1 MRFRSYDALRIFDAV
16 ARNLSMTKA
25 ADEVHQS
32 KGSISYQVGKLE
44 AELGFR
50 LFERAHAKL
59 ELTEEGRRLWHVS
72 QTALSQID
80 REIEDLRGAASGAV
94 TVGALTYFSSRWLS
108 PRLTRFFEANP
119 GISLRIEPINSV
131 EMLRSVRVDMAVLWG
146 IGGWEGHKSELL
158 LSLPAVPTAN
168 RAVAEQVRRLGLAES
183 VRQLPLLGDSSG
195 DAGWR
200 AWHKAAGLPYAPS
213 RSSLTIP
220 DSNSRV
226 QAVVDG
232 QGIALWDDLVAP
244 ELSDGTLVRLSD
256 VRVDNAGYFVVF
268 TDRQMSQGAG
278 AFLDWL
284 RTETASSSQSEN
296 MVAGSDATA
305 RSGLTMK

>member
-1 MRFRSYDALRIFDAV
+1 MRFRSYDSLKTFDAV
-16 ARNLSMTKA
+16 ARTLSMTKA
-25 ADEVHQS
+25 ADEMHQS

-44 AELGFR
+44 AELGLR

-80 REIEDLRGAASGAV
+80 REIEDLRGTTAGAV

-146 IGGWEGHKSELL
+146 IGGWEGYKCELL

-168 RAVAEQVRRLGLAES
+168 HAVAEQVRQLGLAEA

-195 DAGWR
+195 DSGWR
-200 AWHKAAGLPYAPS
+200 AWHAAAGLPYAPS

-244 ELSDGTLVRLSD
+244 EIDDGTLVRLSD
-256 VRVDNAGYFVVF
+256 VGVKDAGYRILF
-268 TDRQMSQGAG
+268 TERPMSQSAE

-284 RTETASSSQSEN
+284 RAENDRSERQ
-296 MVAGSDATA
+296 A
-305 RSGLTMK
+305 

>member
-1 MRFRSYDALRIFDAV
+1 MRFRSYDSLKIFDTV
-16 ARNLSMTKA
+16 ARSLSMTKA

-44 AELGFR
+44 ADLGFR
-50 LFERAHAKL
+50 LFERAHATL

-80 REIEDLRGAASGAV
+80 REIEDLRGTTSGAV
-94 TVGALTYFSSRWLS
+94 TIGALTYFSSRWLS

-119 GISLRIEPINSV
+119 GISLRIEPLNSV
-131 EMLRSVRVDMAVLWG
+131 DMMRSLKIDMAVLWG

-168 RAVAEQVRRLGLAES
+168 RVLEEQVKQLGLAEA

-213 RSSLTIP
+213 RASLTIP

-232 QGIALWDDLVAP
+232 QGIALWDDLVAS
-244 ELSDGTLVRLSD
+244 EFGNGTLVRLSD
-256 VRVDNAGYFVVF
+256 VRVENAGYFLVF
-268 TDRQMSQGAG
+268 TDQPMSQSAE

-284 RTETASSSQSEN
+284 VVENDRSE
-296 MVAGSDATA
+296 MPA
-305 RSGLTMK
+305 

>member
-1 MRFRSYDALRIFDAV
+1 MRFRSYDSLKIFDTV
-16 ARNLSMTKA
+16 ARSLSMTKA

-44 AELGFR
+44 ADLGFR
-50 LFERAHAKL
+50 LFERAHATL

-80 REIEDLRGAASGAV
+80 REIEDLRGTTSGAV
-94 TVGALTYFSSRWLS
+94 TIGALTYFSSRWLS

-119 GISLRIEPINSV
+119 GISLRIEPLNSV
-131 EMLRSVRVDMAVLWG
+131 DMMRSLKIDMAVLWG

-168 RAVAEQVRRLGLAES
+168 RVLAEQVKQLGLAEA

-213 RSSLTIP
+213 RASLTIP

-232 QGIALWDDLVAP
+232 QGIALWDDLVAS
-244 ELSDGTLVRLSD
+244 EFGDGTLVRLSD
-256 VRVDNAGYFVVF
+256 VRVENAGYFLVF
-268 TDRQMSQGAG
+268 TDQPMSQSAE

-284 RTETASSSQSEN
+284 RVENDRSE
-296 MVAGSDATA
+296 MPA
-305 RSGLTMK
+305 

>member
-1 MRFRSYDALRIFDAV
+1 MRFRSYDSLKIFDTV
-16 ARNLSMTKA
+16 ARSLSMTKA

-44 AELGFR
+44 ADLGFR
-50 LFERAHAKL
+50 LFERAHATL

-80 REIEDLRGAASGAV
+80 REIEDLRGTTSGAV
-94 TVGALTYFSSRWLS
+94 TIGALTYFSSRWLS

-119 GISLRIEPINSV
+119 GISLRIEPLNSV
-131 EMLRSVRVDMAVLWG
+131 DMMRSLKIDMAVLWG

-168 RAVAEQVRRLGLAES
+168 RVLAEQVKQLGLAEA

-213 RSSLTIP
+213 RASLTIP

-232 QGIALWDDLVAP
+232 QGIALWDDLVAS
-244 ELSDGTLVRLSD
+244 EFGDGTLVRLSD
-256 VRVDNAGYFVVF
+256 VRVENAGYFLVF
-268 TDRQMSQGAG
+268 TDPLHKLPKRLKLQ
-278 AFLDWL
+278 
-284 RTETASSSQSEN
+284 
-296 MVAGSDATA
+296 
-305 RSGLTMK
+305 

>member
-1 MRFRSYDALRIFDAV
+1 MRFRSYDSLKIFDTV
-16 ARNLSMTKA
+16 ARSLSMTKA

-44 AELGFR
+44 ADLGFR
-50 LFERAHAKL
+50 LFERAHATL

-80 REIEDLRGAASGAV
+80 REIEDLRGTTSGAV
-94 TVGALTYFSSRWLS
+94 TIGALTYFSSRWLS

-119 GISLRIEPINSV
+119 GISLRIEPLNSV
-131 EMLRSVRVDMAVLWG
+131 DMMRSLKIDMAVLWG

-168 RAVAEQVRRLGLAES
+168 RVLAEQVKQLGLAEA

-213 RSSLTIP
+213 RASLTIP

-232 QGIALWDDLVAP
+232 QGIALWDDLVAS
-244 ELSDGTLVRLSD
+244 EFGDGTLVRLSD
-256 VRVDNAGYFVVF
+256 VRVENAGYFLVF
-268 TDRQMSQGAG
+268 TDQPMSQSAE

-284 RTETASSSQSEN
+284 VVENDRSE
-296 MVAGSDATA
+296 MPA
-305 RSGLTMK
+305 

>member
-1 MRFRSYDALRIFDAV
+1 MRFRSYDSLKTFDAV
-16 ARNLSMTKA
+16 ARTLSMTKA
-25 ADEVHQS
+25 ADEMHQS

-44 AELGFR
+44 AELGLR

-80 REIEDLRGAASGAV
+80 REIEDLRGTAAGAV

-146 IGGWEGHKSELL
+146 IGGWEGHKCELL

-168 RAVAEQVRRLGLAES
+168 HAVAEQVRQLGLAEA

-195 DAGWR
+195 DSGWR
-200 AWHKAAGLPYAPS
+200 AWHAAAGLPYAPS

-244 ELSDGTLVRLSD
+244 EIDDGTLVRLCD
-256 VRVDNAGYFVVF
+256 VGVKDAGYRILF
-268 TDRQMSQGAG
+268 TERPMSQSAE

-284 RTETASSSQSEN
+284 RAENDRSEQQ
-296 MVAGSDATA
+296 A
-305 RSGLTMK
+305 